1 MMLSTELDIEILD
14 AGVAHALYAASL
26 VNLAISLNRGQADD
40 KGREAV
46 SKYATRL
53 SSALT
58 RCGVDR
64 EIPVE
69 FKDAE
74 SIMHLLTDGNLM
86 TDIGN
91 LLVRVHGQRQ
101 EKLWLVTCL
110 LGGAFTGGEEASDQ
124 LRPHLA
130 ALGQSLQL
138 PVEVIDA
145 CLRDKNLQPLRDWV
159 SEANDLDT
167 EMRMVFIGHG
177 RSPAWRDFKDLI
189 SERLGLQY
197 VEFNSVSATGI
208 ATKERLEE
216 MLNKSA
222 FAFLVMTGEDSHRDG
237 SRHARENVI
246 HEIGLFQGRLG
257 FKRAIVLLEDGC
269 EEFSNITGIG
279 QIRFPKGN
287 ILAKSEEV
295 RMALEREG
303 MLGS

>member
-1 MMLSTELDIEILD
+1 
-14 AGVAHALYAASL
+14 
-26 VNLAISLNRGQADD
+26 
-40 KGREAV
+40 
-46 SKYATRL
+46 
-53 SSALT
+53 
-58 RCGVDR
+58 
-64 EIPVE
+64 
-69 FKDAE
+69 
-74 SIMHLLTDGNLM
+74 
-86 TDIGN
+86 
-91 LLVRVHGQRQ
+91 
-101 EKLWLVTCL
+101 
-110 LGGAFTGGEEASDQ
+110 
-124 LRPHLA
+124 
-130 ALGQSLQL
+130 
-138 PVEVIDA
+138 
-145 CLRDKNLQPLRDWV
+145 
-159 SEANDLDT
+159 
-167 EMRMVFIGHG
+167 MVFIGHG